1 MDLLIRYWSETSNE
15 VKGKYLTSLMFG
27 SATASIVV
35 RDITYALKKLG
46 IPIKLM
52 VSLGMDGPYV
62 NKSIR
67 DKLNDIKKEK
77 GLPKLVMCPPSC
89 LIHVCHNS

>member
-1 MDLLIRYWSETSNE
+1 
-15 VKGKYLTSLMFG
+15 MFG

-46 IPIKLM
+46 VPIKLM
-52 VSLGMDGPYV
+52 VSLGIDSPNV

-77 GLPKLVMCPPSC
+77 GLTSKASYVPS
-89 LIHVCHNS
+89 

>member
-1 MDLLIRYWSETSNE
+1 MH
-15 VKGKYLTSLMFG
+15 
-27 SATASIVV
+27 
-35 RDITYALKKLG
+35 LKKLG
-46 IPIKLM
+46 VPIKLM
-52 VSLGMDGPYV
+52 VSLGMDGPNV

-89 LIHVCHNS
+89 LIHVCHNSFKKGLDTVWGSMQRIFV